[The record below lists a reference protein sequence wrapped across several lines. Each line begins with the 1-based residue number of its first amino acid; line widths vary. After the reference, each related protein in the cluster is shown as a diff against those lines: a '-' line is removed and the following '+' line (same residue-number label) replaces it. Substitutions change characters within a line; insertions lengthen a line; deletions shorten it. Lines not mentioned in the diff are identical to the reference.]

1 MVKEDERGN
10 RPRNGLGT
18 KKKGARAGLESAP
31 LPLEQERHTTCVC
44 VGLPDIPYTSM
55 RGVEE
60 EGGRIS
66 LLNRT
71 ICVCPR
77 PSLAATLARVS
88 ARQGRIMRARDK
100 TAG

>member
-66 LLNRT
+66 LPEPHNLRL
-71 ICVCPR
+71 
-77 PSLAATLARVS
+77 PSPLAS
-88 ARQGRIMRARDK
+88 CD
-100 TAG
+100 AGKG

>member
-44 VGLPDIPYTSM
+44 GVTRHTIHEYAWSGGGGREDIPAEPHNL
-55 RGVEE
+55 R
-60 EGGRIS
+60 
-66 LLNRT
+66 L
-71 ICVCPR
+71 
-77 PSLAATLARVS
+77 PSPLAS
-88 ARQGRIMRARDK
+88 CD
-100 TAG
+100 AGKG